1 MVYQGFSIFIRFY
14 SQHVAANI
22 FTFAATAMMNFC
34 KVKLKYFSAPAAFI
48 TILLI
53 TVLFAADIQAQVKSS
68 TPVKN
73 STKKDTLQI
82 PGSIKQTTAQRPNAN
97 VSDSIMF
104 VKADTIYN
112 MDTVNLSP
120 GQQLDSPIIPI
131 VRTDTFNVK
140 VSKDSLDAPIF
151 YHAEDSMVMEVPQKR
166 IILYG
171 KQTNAKYLDNELTS
185 PGIVYDQKNNMI
197 TAVHKRDSTGKVIA
211 SPTFKQG
218 ELMTVSDSIAF
229 SPKSGKGLSKG
240 TYTKQDEM
248 FIYGERIKKIDSS
261 SFYAYRARITTCN
274 LDTPHFAFV
283 SKKIK
288 FINQKFAVTGP
299 VHPEF
304 EGVPI
309 PVVLPFGIYPMFQ
322 GRHSGLIA
330 PQFTSNDQYG
340 LALENLGYYKVI
352 NDNWDVTARGT
363 FYSYGGWTLAL
374 SPRYYRRY
382 RYTGNFNID
391 IQRLKIGFKGDPDYS
406 LNKSFKVRWTHSMDS
421 KARPGV
427 TFSANVDAGSTSFD
441 RNTPNNPVRNFNNI
455 LTSSINYSKVWKDKP
470 FNLSLQAN
478 HTQNSNTKLVNITLP
493 SANFNLNT
501 IYPLR
506 RKDAAG
512 SLKWYENIGIALNTV
527 LLNQTSF
534 YDVSDEDTINSKLR
548 DSRPVFTQITQNM
561 LWGVRHSVPITLALP
576 SLGPVQISPG
586 VSYNETWYQRKVS
599 YSWNEAAKK
608 LDTTATKGLYTAREM
623 SFSLSAS
630 SRIFGM
636 FTFGKNSKIKALRHE
651 IRPTF
656 SFSYKPDMN
665 GKFFR
670 SVQTDSLLNFR
681 QYNIYEGNINGAYG
695 AGEFGG
701 ISFGIDNNLQMKVRD
716 KKDTS
721 ETADKKITLLDGLAL
736 NGSYNFLADS
746 FQLSTFNISARSN
759 LFNKINITVSGSL
772 DPYQYDSTRRINR
785 LVWKDKLVTLGRLS
799 SANISLS
806 TSFRGGD
813 QKAQT
818 QKSQSLSNAV
828 NPYTGMPLTE
838 EQQEAAYISNNPAD
852 YTDFSIP
859 WSIQVGMSFR
869 YQNSFSAL
877 RKGFVSTTSADM
889 NAGGTLA
896 LTPKWQI
903 SLNGNY
909 NFSTKE
915 VGMVTMSISREMHCW
930 QMSISITPVG
940 RYKFFSVII
949 SPKSALLRDI
959 KVNRTR
965 YFYDL

>member
-1 MVYQGFSIFIRFY
+1 
-14 SQHVAANI
+14 
-22 FTFAATAMMNFC
+22 MMNFC

-53 TVLFAADIQAQVKSS
+53 TVLCGADAAAQVKPRARTSNDTNRKTVQKPVTEKQNPLE
-68 TPVKN
+68 TPVQAVADSVTAPKAG
-73 STKKDTLQI
+73 TIAET
-82 PGSIKQTTAQRPNAN
+82 GSDTTAVIPKR
-97 VSDSIMF
+97 
-104 VKADTIYN
+104 DTP
-112 MDTVNLSP
+112 V
-120 GQQLDSPIIPI
+120 IPSLK
-131 VRTDTFNVK
+131 TDTFNVK
-140 VSKDSLDAPIF
+140 VSRDSLDAPIF

-171 KQTNAKYLDNELTS
+171 RQTNAKYQDNELTS

-197 TAVHKRDSTGKVIA
+197 TAVHKRDSTGRVTA

-218 ELMTVSDSIAF
+218 ELITVSDSIAF
-229 SPKSGKGLSKG
+229 NPKTGKGLSKG

-248 FIYGERIKKIDSS
+248 YVYGERIKKIDSS
-261 SFYAYRARITTCN
+261 SFFAFKARITTCN

-309 PVVLPFGIYPMFQ
+309 PVVLPFGIYPMYQ

-330 PQFTSNDQYG
+330 PSFTSNDQYG

-352 NDNWDVTARGT
+352 NENWDVTARGT
-363 FYSYGGWTLAL
+363 FYSYGGWTLSV

-391 IQRLKIGFKGDPDYS
+391 IQRLKIGFKGDPDFS

-427 TFSANVDAGSTSFD
+427 TFSASVDAGSTSFD

-455 LTSSINYSKVWKDKP
+455 LTSSINYAKVWKDKP

-478 HTQNSNTKLVNITLP
+478 HTQNSNTKLVSITLP

-506 RKDAAG
+506 RREAAG
-512 SLKWYENIGIALNTV
+512 SFKWYENIGIALNTV
-527 LLNQTSF
+527 FLNQTSF
-534 YDVSDEDTINSKLR
+534 YDVSDEDTITSKLA
-548 DSRPVFTQITQNM
+548 DSRPVFTQITKNM
-561 LWGVRHSVPITLALP
+561 LWGARHSVPITLALP
-576 SLGPVQISPG
+576 SLGVVQISPG

-599 YSWNEAAKK
+599 YKWNEAEKK
-608 LDTTATKGLYTAREM
+608 VDTTATRGLYTAREM

-630 SRIFGM
+630 TRLFGM
-636 FTFGKNSKIKALRHE
+636 FAFGKDAKVKAIRHE

-656 SFSYKPDMN
+656 SISYKPDMN
-665 GKFFR
+665 GKYFR
-670 SVQTDSLLNFR
+670 SVQTDSLLSFR
-681 QYNIYEGNINGAYG
+681 QYNIYEGNLNGAYG

-701 ISFGIDNNLQMKVRD
+701 ISFGIDNNIQMKVRD
-716 KKDTS
+716 RKDTS
-721 ETADKKITLLDGLAL
+721 EKADKKITLIDGLAI
-736 NGSYNFLADS
+736 NGSYNFLIDS
-746 FQLSTFNISARSN
+746 FQLSNLNLSARSN
-759 LFNKINITVSGSL
+759 LFNKINITVSGTL
-772 DPYQYDSTRRINR
+772 DPYQYDSTRRLSR
-785 LVWKDKLVTLGRLS
+785 LVWKDKIATLGRLS
-799 SANISLS
+799 NANVSLS

-813 QKAQT
+813 QKEQT
-818 QKSQSLSNAV
+818 QKRQSLSNAV
-828 NPYTGMPLTE
+828 NPYTGMALTE

-859 WSIQVGMSFR
+859 WSIQVGLSFR
-869 YQNSFSAL
+869 YQSFFSPAA
-877 RKGFVSTTSADM
+877 KGFVKSTNADM
-889 NAGGTLA
+889 NAGGSLA

-903 SLNGNY
+903 SMNGTY

-915 VGMVTMSISREMHCW
+915 VGMISMSIAREMHCW

>member
-1 MVYQGFSIFIRFY
+1 
-14 SQHVAANI
+14 
-22 FTFAATAMMNFC
+22 MMNFC

-53 TVLFAADIQAQVKSS
+53 TVLCGVDIQAQVKPS
-68 TPVKN
+68 PRINNNKNKAVKN
-73 STKKDTLQI
+73 STTGKQNPLQAPVQTVTDSVTAPQAETVAEISGDTMGLIQKRDTPEI
-82 PGSIKQTTAQRPNAN
+82 PALK
-97 VSDSIMF
+97 
-104 VKADTIYN
+104 
-112 MDTVNLSP
+112 
-120 GQQLDSPIIPI
+120 
-131 VRTDTFNVK
+131 TDTFNVK

-151 YHAEDSMVMEVPQKR
+151 YHAEDSMVMEVPKKR

-171 KQTNAKYLDNELTS
+171 KQTNAKYQDNELTS

-218 ELMTVSDSIAF
+218 ELITVSDSIAF
-229 SPKSGKGLSKG
+229 NPKTGKGLSKG

-248 FIYGERIKKIDSS
+248 YVYGERIKKIDSS
-261 SFYAYRARITTCN
+261 SFFAFKARITTCN

-309 PVVLPFGIYPMFQ
+309 PVVLPFGIYPMYQ

-330 PQFTSNDQYG
+330 PSFTSNDQYG

-352 NDNWDVTARGT
+352 NEYWDVTARGT
-363 FYSYGGWTLAL
+363 FYSYGGWTLSV

-391 IQRLKIGFKGDPDYS
+391 IQRLKIGFKGDPDFS

-427 TFSANVDAGSTSFD
+427 TFSASVDAGSTSFD

-455 LTSSINYSKVWKDKP
+455 LTSSINYAKVWKDKP

-478 HTQNSNTKLVNITLP
+478 HTQNSNTKLVSITLP

-506 RKDAAG
+506 RKEAAG
-512 SLKWYENIGIALNTV
+512 SFKWYENIGIALNTV
-527 LLNQTSF
+527 FLNQTSF
-534 YDVSDEDTINSKLR
+534 YDVSDEDTITSKLA
-548 DSRPVFTQITQNM
+548 DSRPVFTQITKNM
-561 LWGVRHSVPITLALP
+561 LWGARHSVPITLALP
-576 SLGPVQISPG
+576 SLGVVQISPG

-599 YSWNEAAKK
+599 YKWNEAEKK
-608 LDTTATKGLYTAREM
+608 VDTTATRGLYTAREM
-623 SFSLSAS
+623 SFSLGAS
-630 SRIFGM
+630 TRLFGM
-636 FTFGKNSKIKALRHE
+636 FAFGKDSKVKAIRHE

-656 SFSYKPDMN
+656 SISYKPDMN
-665 GKFFR
+665 GKYFR
-670 SVQTDSLLNFR
+670 SVQTDSLLSFR
-681 QYNIYEGNINGAYG
+681 QYNIYEGNLNGAYG

-701 ISFGIDNNLQMKVRD
+701 ISFGIDNNIQMKVRD
-716 KKDTS
+716 RKDTS
-721 ETADKKITLLDGLAL
+721 EKADKKITLIDGLAI
-736 NGSYNFLADS
+736 NGSYNFLIDS
-746 FQLSTFNISARSN
+746 FQLSNLNLSARSN
-759 LFNKINITVSGSL
+759 LFNKINITVSGTL
-772 DPYQYDSTRRINR
+772 DPYQYDSTRRISR
-785 LVWKDKLVTLGRLS
+785 LVWKDKIATLGRLTN
-799 SANISLS
+799 ANVSLS

-813 QKAQT
+813 QKEQT
-818 QKSQSLSNAV
+818 QKRQSLSNAV
-828 NPYTGMPLTE
+828 NPYTGMALTE

-859 WSIQVGMSFR
+859 WSIQVGLSFR
-869 YQNSFSAL
+869 YQSFFSPAA
-877 RKGFVSTTSADM
+877 KGFVKSTNADM
-889 NAGGTLA
+889 NAGGSLA

-903 SLNGNY
+903 SMNGTY

-915 VGMVTMSISREMHCW
+915 VGMVSMSIAREMHCW

>member
-1 MVYQGFSIFIRFY
+1 
-14 SQHVAANI
+14 
-22 FTFAATAMMNFC
+22 MMNFC

-53 TVLFAADIQAQVKSS
+53 TVLYAADTKAQAKSS
-68 TPVKN
+68 NKKNKKASSNGLQKPTPVIQNPSQKSIN
-73 STKKDTLQI
+73 ASVDSTKNPASTNDSLIIQQSTDTPVVPL
-82 PGSIKQTTAQRPNAN
+82 
-97 VSDSIMF
+97 
-104 VKADTIYN
+104 VK
-112 MDTVNLSP
+112 
-120 GQQLDSPIIPI
+120 
-131 VRTDTFNVK
+131 TDTFNVK

-151 YHAEDSMVMEVPQKR
+151 YHADDSMVMEVPEQR

-171 KQTNAKYLDNELTS
+171 KQTNAKYIDNELTS

-197 TAVHKRDSTGKVIA
+197 TAVHKRDSTGRVMA

-218 ELMTVSDSIAF
+218 ELVTVSDSIAF
-229 SPKSGKGLSKG
+229 NPKSGKGLSKG

-248 FIYGERIKKIDSS
+248 YVYGERIKKIDTS
-261 SFYAYRARITTCN
+261 SFFAYKARITTCN

-288 FINQKFAVTGP
+288 FINKKFAVTGP

-309 PVVLPFGIYPMFQ
+309 PVILPFGIYPMYQ
-322 GRHSGLIA
+322 GRHSGFMA
-330 PQFTSNDQYG
+330 PSFTSNAQYG
-340 LALENLGYYKVI
+340 LALENIGYYRVI
-352 NDNWDVTARGT
+352 NDYWDITARGT
-363 FYSYGGWTLAL
+363 VYSYGGWTLSL
-374 SPRYYRRY
+374 SPRYFRRY

-427 TFSANVDAGSTSFD
+427 TFSASVDAGSTSFD
-441 RNTPNNPVRNFNNI
+441 RNTPNNPIRNFNNI

-470 FNLSLQAN
+470 YNVSLQAN

-506 RKDAAG
+506 RKEAAG
-512 SLKWYENIGIALNTV
+512 SLKWYENVGVALNTV
-527 LLNQTSF
+527 FLNQTSF
-534 YDVSDEDTINSKLR
+534 YDNSDDDTTNFFNV
-548 DSRPVFTQITQNM
+548 DQRPIFSQITQNM
-561 LWGVRHSVPITLALP
+561 TWGVRHSVPITLALP
-576 SLGPVQISPG
+576 SLGVVQVAPG
-586 VSYNETWYQRKVS
+586 VSYNETWYQRRVS
-599 YSWNEAAKK
+599 YRWNPGTKK
-608 LDTTATKGLYTAREM
+608 VDTSISKGLYTAREM
-623 SFSLSAS
+623 SFSLGAS
-630 SRIFGM
+630 TRLFGM
-636 FTFGKNSKIKALRHE
+636 FAFGQKSKVKAIRHE

-656 SFSYKPDMN
+656 SINYKPDMN
-665 GKFFR
+665 GKYFR
-670 SVQTDSLLNFR
+670 TVQTDSLLNFR
-681 QYNIYEGNINGAYG
+681 QYNIYDGNLNGPYG

-701 ISFGIDNNLQMKVRD
+701 ISFGIDNNIQMKVRD

-721 ETADKKITLLDGLAL
+721 AKADKKITLLDGLAI
-736 NGSYNFLADS
+736 NGSYNFLVDS
-746 FQLSTFNISARSN
+746 FQLSTLSLNARSN
-759 LFNKINITVSGSL
+759 LFNKINITFTGTL
-772 DPYQYDSTRRINR
+772 DPYQYDSSRRINR
-785 LVWKDKLVTLGRLS
+785 LVWKDKIATLGRLS

-813 QKAQT
+813 QKEQS
-818 QKSQSLSNAV
+818 QKKQMLNNAV
-828 NPYTGMPLTE
+828 NPYNGMPLTE

-859 WSIQVGMSFR
+859 WSLQVGLSFR
-869 YQNSFSAL
+869 YQNSFSSAA
-877 RKGFVSTTSADM
+877 RGFVTTTNADM
-889 NAGGTLA
+889 NAGGSLA

-903 SLNGNY
+903 SLNGTY

-915 VGMVTMSISREMHCW
+915 VGVVTMSIAREMHCW

-949 SPKSALLRDI
+949 SPKSPLLRDI

>member
-1 MVYQGFSIFIRFY
+1 MVCQGLVIFIRFY
-14 SQHVAANI
+14 SQYVAANI
-22 FTFAATAMMNFC
+22 ITFAATAMMNFC

-53 TVLFAADIQAQVKSS
+53 TVLAASNLHAQVKPSNR
-68 TPVKN
+68 VKQKPSLKN
-73 STKKDTLQI
+73 KEV
-82 PGSIKQTTAQRPNAN
+82 
-97 VSDSIMF
+97 VSDSI
-104 VKADTIYN
+104 KTLQHTDTFNSYN
-112 MDTVNLSP
+112 DSIAHTFRQKKDT
-120 GQQLDSPIIPI
+120 PI
-131 VRTDTFNVK
+131 VSTVKTDTFNVK

-151 YHAEDSMVMEVPQKR
+151 YHAEDSMVMFVPEKK

-171 KQTNAKYLDNELTS
+171 KQTNAKYQDNELTS
-185 PGIVYDQKNNMI
+185 PGLVYDQKNNMI

-218 ELMTVSDSIAF
+218 ELITVSDSLAF
-229 SPKSGKGLSKG
+229 NPKTGKGLSKG

-248 FIYGERIKKIDSS
+248 YVYGERIKKIDSS
-261 SFYAYRARITTCN
+261 AFYAYRARITTCN

-288 FINQKFAVTGP
+288 FINKKFAVTGP

-309 PVVLPFGIYPMFQ
+309 PIILPFGIYPMYQ

-330 PQFTSNDQYG
+330 PTFTSNDQYG
-340 LALENLGYYKVI
+340 LALENIGYYKVI
-352 NDNWDVTARGT
+352 SDNWDITARGT
-363 FYSYGGWTLAL
+363 FYSYGGWTLSL

-427 TFSANVDAGSTSFD
+427 TFSASVDAGSTSFD
-441 RNTPNNPVRNFNNI
+441 RSTPNNPLRNFNNI
-455 LTSSINYSKVWKDKP
+455 LTSSINYAKVWKDKP
-470 FNLSLQAN
+470 YNISLQAN
-478 HTQNSNTKLVNITLP
+478 HTQNSNTKLVSITLP

-506 RKDAAG
+506 RKEAAG
-512 SLKWYENIGIALNTV
+512 SYKWYENLGIALNTV
-527 LLNQTSF
+527 LLNQTNF
-534 YDVSDEDTINSKLR
+534 YDNSDEDTTNSYAIDK
-548 DSRPVFTQITQNM
+548 RPIITQIRNNM
-561 LWGVRHSVPITLALP
+561 IWGIRHSVPITVALP
-576 SLGPVQISPG
+576 SLGVVQVSPG
-586 VSYNETWYQRKVS
+586 ISYNETWYQRKAD
-599 YSWNEAAKK
+599 YTWNRAAKK
-608 LDTTATKGLYTAREM
+608 VDTVLTKGFYTAREM
-623 SFSLSAS
+623 SFSLSAAT
-630 SRIFGM
+630 RLFGM
-636 FTFGKNSKIKALRHE
+636 FAFGKDSKIKAIRHE
-651 IRPTF
+651 VRPTF
-656 SFSYKPDMN
+656 SISYKPDIN
-665 GKFFR
+665 GKYFR
-670 SVQTDSLLNFR
+670 SVQTDTLLNFR
-681 QYNIYEGNINGAYG
+681 QYNIYEGNINGAYS

-701 ISFGIDNNLQMKVRD
+701 IGFGIDNNIQMKVRD
-716 KKDTS
+716 RKDTS
-721 ETADKKITLLDGLAL
+721 EKADKKITLIDGLAI
-736 NGSYNFLADS
+736 NGSYNFLIDS
-746 FQLSTFNISARSN
+746 FQLSSLNLSGRSN
-759 LFNKINITVSGSL
+759 LFNKINITFSGSL

-785 LVWKDKLVTLGRLS
+785 LVWKDKIFTLGRLS
-799 SANISLS
+799 YANVSLS

-813 QKAQT
+813 ENKQSQKKQA
-818 QKSQSLSNAV
+818 LNNAV
-828 NPYTGMPLTE
+828 NPYTGMPLTD

-859 WSIQVGMSFR
+859 WSVQLSMSFR
-869 YQNSFSAL
+869 YNNVFSAAK
-877 RKGFVSTTSADM
+877 KGFVSTTSADM
-889 NAGGTLA
+889 NAGGSMA
-896 LTPKWQI
+896 LTPKWQLT
-903 SLNGNY
+903 LNGTY
-909 NFSTKE
+909 NFTTKE
-915 VGMVTMSISREMHCW
+915 VGMVTMTIAREMHCW